1 MAADRIWS
9 DQKKGHNLLQKNTV
23 IISTVKPTQNIE
35 YVDCVLV
42 PSVNYEAM
50 KTYLELECAYV
61 WGIEENDRGEL
72 YPVELSTPIGR
83 SLIGWASIHKSNK
96 ILSDSPDVQSSI
108 RISKAHLTWCI
119 NESFNSVV
127 AGNSTQK
134 MILAESLG

>member
-35 YVDCVLV
+35 DVDCVLV

-61 WGIEENDRGEL
+61 WGIEFQIRNVKPLTL
-72 YPVELSTPIGR
+72 YVKNHLVFTRWFFCGR
-83 SLIGWASIHKSNK
+83 STRVHQTIDFSC
-96 ILSDSPDVQSSI
+96 SS
-108 RISKAHLTWCI
+108 SEFFLFAMC
-119 NESFNSVV
+119 
-127 AGNSTQK
+127 
-134 MILAESLG
+134 